1 MKNLQ
6 KHLGSLYFKRL
17 VDEFEK
23 PLRSLAGSMQSFYNN
38 LNSLHEALLLHEHF
52 GSRFLFLHES
62 LAGYSPSFRTE
73 ISKREGDSTSLKHTS
88 PFQLNIFTVQERSSS
103 FINNFYCGLIQAS
116 ARLLWGLSVRV
127 EKIRNIEVLLSLKA
141 KHNKQIQLEE
151 LKESPFV
158 MGYVVQCADSS
169 FSHST
174 LLVHKE
180 IDELRARLN
189 DEDEDKEDVYGAD
202 CFISGE
208 NLSDEPNDLLISVE
222 AFKSTFPFTILLDRS
237 MLIKQFGDGLVKY
250 LGPAVLMSGL
260 GTNFFNYFSIE
271 SPKLNEY
278 TFNSLMLNQNMNFKL
293 KMKSVANENERV
305 LISKQFKDM
314 ELKGSMIYL
323 EESDHLLFIGSPV
336 IQHLEELTGRGLY
349 ISDIPIHDATRDI
362 ILVGEQT
369 KAQVRCHLFAF
380 RFVYKI
386 RL

>member
-6 KHLGSLYFKRL
+6 KRLGSLYFKRL

-23 PLRSLAGSMQSFYNN
+23 PLRSLAGSMQAFFNN
-38 LNSLHEALLLHEHF
+38 LNSLHEALMLHEHF
-52 GSRFLFLHES
+52 GSRFLFLHET

-73 ISKREGDSTSLKHTS
+73 IKRHVTKGDQLSS
-88 PFQLNIFTVQERSSS
+88 PLYLNIFTVQERSSS
-103 FINNFYCGLIQAS
+103 FINNFYFGLIQAS
-116 ARLLWGLSVRV
+116 ARLLWNLSVRI

-151 LKESPFV
+151 LKASPFV
-158 MGYVVQCADSS
+158 MGYMVKQVECDNSSIHPSLLTPQDTDTNEVKARQDEEEVDCADS
-169 FSHST
+169 
-174 LLVHKE
+174 
-180 IDELRARLN
+180 
-189 DEDEDKEDVYGAD
+189 
-202 CFISGE
+202 FISGE

-222 AFKSTFPFTILLDRS
+222 AFKSTFPFTILLDRC
-237 MLIKQFGDGLVKY
+237 MQIKQFGDGLVKY
-250 LGPAVLMSGL
+250 LGPTVLTSGL

-278 TFNSLMLNQNMNFKL
+278 TFNSLMLNQNMSFKL
-293 KMKSVANENERV
+293 KMKSISNENERV

-369 KAQVRCHLFAF
+369 KAQVSSSHFF
-380 RFVYKI
+380 YFS